1 MTDKSKIHLNITT
14 FIEPRKMFPN
24 LEWKYLNFEAT
35 EEPIR
40 FSDLSEWDTVK
51 FLMRV
56 ERNSSFYVNLFIW
69 PLVFFLFL
77 TTCLFILPPSCVERI
92 SLGVL
97 LLLSLVVMLL
107 MLESYTPKNSFAG
120 ISTVGNLMIYV
131 YF

>member
-69 PLVFFLFL
+69 PLVFFLL
-77 TTCLFILPPSCVERI
+77 LLFIVTT
-92 SLGVL
+92 L
-97 LLLSLVVMLL
+97 L
-107 MLESYTPKNSFAG
+107 
-120 ISTVGNLMIYV
+120 
-131 YF
+131 